1 MRKLAY
7 LFALLFVSANYTNCT
22 PENIA
27 EQVKEQACCDEE
39 STIPPPPPPPPPGG
53 GTGG

>member
-7 LFALLFVSANYTNCT
+7 LLALLFIGANFTSCT
-22 PENIA
+22 PENITDA
-27 EQVKEQACCDEE
+27 VNEQACCDGEG
-39 STIPPPPPPPPPGG
+39 TIPPPPPPPPGG